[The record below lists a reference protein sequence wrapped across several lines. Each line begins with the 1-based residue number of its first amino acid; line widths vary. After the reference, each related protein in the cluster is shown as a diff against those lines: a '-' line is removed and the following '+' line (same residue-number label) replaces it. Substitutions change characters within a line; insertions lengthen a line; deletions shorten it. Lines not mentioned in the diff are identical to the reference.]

1 TVARLTSRSTIQISD
16 YGFPRMLKVNVP
28 TDYTGATAMV
38 ELYKRQDD
46 QAQAH
51 YLEQDAV
58 KVSRAG
64 AIQYPFQH
72 VFPDDWL
79 IKIHFADK
87 GNPKHLQKSWL
98 QISGEKRIKRQLN
111 HQIKVNPQ
119 SQRPVKQVV
128 SYPLQQHLIN
138 DEIPATFSLRY
149 SEKPKAV
156 FIVTPQSN
164 DN

>member
-1 TVARLTSRSTIQISD
+1 
-16 YGFPRMLKVNVP
+16 
-28 TDYTGATAMV
+28 
-38 ELYKRQDD
+38 
-46 QAQAH
+46 
-51 YLEQDAV
+51 
-58 KVSRAG
+58 
-64 AIQYPFQH
+64 
-72 VFPDDWL
+72 
-79 IKIHFADK
+79 
-87 GNPKHLQKSWL
+87 
-98 QISGEKRIKRQLN
+98 RIKRQLN

-164 DN
+164 DNYAAIASLFLGQVFYVNTQIASEITRRKMDRQIIYKLNEFSKIGRASCRQECIS